1 MTFAPTSSSLFL
13 ISSASSFLAPSFKGL
28 GADSTSS
35 FASFNPRAVISLT
48 ILITLIFSAPV
59 SAKTTLKSVFSAA
72 GAAAAAAAT
81 GAAAAAAAAS
91 TPNFSS
97 IS

>member
-1 MTFAPTSSSLFL
+1 MTPSLRGF
-13 ISSASSFLAPSFKGL
+13 

-48 ILITLIFSAPV
+48 ILITLIFSDPA
-59 SAKTTLKSVFSAA
+59 SARVILNSVFSAA
-72 GAAAAAAAT
+72 GASPPAAGAAAAAT
-81 GAAAAAAAAS
+81 ATGAAAS

-97 IS
+97 ISYTSSEISSKLAFSR